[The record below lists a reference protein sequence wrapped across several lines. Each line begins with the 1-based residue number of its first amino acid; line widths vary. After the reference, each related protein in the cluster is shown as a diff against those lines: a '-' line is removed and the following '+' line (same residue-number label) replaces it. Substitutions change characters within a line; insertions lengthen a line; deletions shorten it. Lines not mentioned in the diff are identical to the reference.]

1 LRGGSCEGSLST
13 LNSQLPTP
21 SILLGGEMKK
31 NKRDFLRLTDF
42 TAGEVDAL
50 LKGSLALKKRWKKG
64 LRGTSLAGKCLG
76 LIFDKASTRT
86 RVSFEVA
93 MRQLGG
99 SSIYLDP
106 GTTQI
111 KRGESIADSARVLS
125 RYLDGV
131 VLRTFDHAIVEEW
144 SRWASVPIINGLTDL
159 LHPCQIF
166 CDLLT
171 IVEKKKTYRGLKV
184 AYIGDGNN
192 VANSWVEAASMLDF
206 SLALA
211 CPKWYEPDAHIL
223 KEAHEKVKGRVMIT
237 QDPHEAVRGADI
249 VYTDVWASM
258 GQEEEREERLK
269 TFQGYRVDAQ
279 LMQKAG
285 KNALVMHCLPAHA
298 GEEISAEVLEGPQSI
313 VFDQAENRLH
323 GQKGILEFLLKTI
336 QPQRAQRTQ
345 RI

>member
-1 LRGGSCEGSLST
+1 
-13 LNSQLPTP
+13 
-21 SILLGGEMKK
+21 MKK
-31 NKRDFLRLTDF
+31 IKRDLLRLTDF
-42 TAGEVDAL
+42 TAMEVEAL
-50 LKGSLALKKRWKKG
+50 LQRSLALKRRWKRG
-64 LRGTSLAGKCLG
+64 LPDTSLAGRCIG

-99 SSIYLDP
+99 AVIYLDP

-111 KRGESIADSARVLS
+111 KRGETVADTARVLS
-125 RYLDGV
+125 RYIDGIV
-131 VLRTFDHAIVEEW
+131 IRTFEHAIVEEW
-144 SRWASVPIINGLTDL
+144 ARWSSVPIVNGLTDL

-171 IVEKKKTYRGLKV
+171 VVEKKKTYRGLKL

-192 VANSWVEAASMLDF
+192 VANSWVEAASLLDF

-211 CPKWYEPDAHIL
+211 CPKWYEPDAQIL
-223 KEAHEKVKGRVMIT
+223 KEANGKAKGRVTVT
-237 QDPHEAVRGADI
+237 QDPYEAVQGADI

-258 GQEEEREERLK
+258 GQEEEKEERLK
-269 TFQGYRVDAQ
+269 TFKGYQVDSK

-285 KNALVMHCLPAHA
+285 KDALVMHCLPAHA
-298 GEEISAEVLEGPQSI
+298 GEEISEEVLEGPQSV

-323 GQKGILEFLLKTI
+323 GQKGILEFLLKTGK
-336 QPQRAQRTQ
+336 PQRAQRTQ
-345 RI
+345 RKRK

>member
-1 LRGGSCEGSLST
+1 
-13 LNSQLPTP
+13 
-21 SILLGGEMKK
+21 MKK
-31 NKRDFLRLTDF
+31 TKRDFLRLTDF

-50 LKGSLALKKRWKKG
+50 LKRSLALKKRWKKG
-64 LRGTSLAGKCLG
+64 LRDNSLAGKCVG

-131 VLRTFDHAIVEEW
+131 VLRTFDQAIVEEW

-171 IVEKKKTYRGLKV
+171 IVEKKKTYRRLKV
-184 AYIGDGNN
+184 AYVGDGNN

-211 CPKWYEPDAHIL
+211 CPKGYEPDAQIL

-237 QDPHEAVRGADI
+237 QDPYEAVRGADI

-269 TFQGYRVDAQ
+269 TFQGYRVDAK

-285 KNALVMHCLPAHA
+285 ENALVMHCLPAHA

-323 GQKGILEFLLKTI
+323 GQKGILEFLLGTY

-345 RI
+345 RIERKGIME

>member
-1 LRGGSCEGSLST
+1 
-13 LNSQLPTP
+13 
-21 SILLGGEMKK
+21 MKK

-42 TAGEVDAL
+42 SAGEVDSL
-50 LKGSLALKKRWKKG
+50 LKKSLALKKRWKKG
-64 LRGTSLAGKCLG
+64 LGDNPLAGKCIG

-99 SSIYLDP
+99 SCIYLDP

-125 RYLDGV
+125 RYLDGI
-131 VLRTFDHAIVEEW
+131 VLRTFDQAIVEEW
-144 SRWASVPIINGLTDL
+144 SRWASVPIVNGLTDL

-171 IVEKKKTYRGLKV
+171 LVEKKKTYRGLKV

-206 SLALA
+206 SLTLA
-211 CPKWYEPDAHIL
+211 CPKGYEPDAQIL
-223 KEAHEKVKGRVMIT
+223 KGAQERGQGRILMT
-237 QDPHEAVRGADI
+237 QDPYEAARGADI

-258 GQEEEREERLK
+258 GQEEERGERLK
-269 TFQGYRVDAQ
+269 TFQGYQVNSK
-279 LMQKAG
+279 LMQKAR
-285 KNALVMHCLPAHA
+285 KDALVMHCLPAHA

>member
-1 LRGGSCEGSLST
+1 MKAPLST
-13 LNSQLPTP
+13 LTSHLSPPN
-21 SILLGGEMKK
+21 IGLGVEMKRT
-31 NKRDFLRLTDF
+31 KRNFLRLTDF
-42 TAGEVDAL
+42 TAGEVAAL
-50 LKGSLALKKRWKKG
+50 LKRSLALKKRWRKG
-64 LRGTSLAGKCLG
+64 LRDRSLAGKCIG

-125 RYLDGV
+125 RYLDGI

-144 SRWASVPIINGLTDL
+144 SGWAAVPVINGLTDL

-211 CPKWYEPDAHIL
+211 CPKWYEPDAQIL

-237 QDPHEAVRGADI
+237 QDPYEAVQGADI

-269 TFQGYRVDAQ
+269 IFQGYRVDAK

-285 KNALVMHCLPAHA
+285 ENALVMHCLPAHA

-323 GQKGILEFLLKTI
+323 GQKGILEFLLK
-336 QPQRAQRTQ
+336 QSNRRD
-345 RI
+345 RRER